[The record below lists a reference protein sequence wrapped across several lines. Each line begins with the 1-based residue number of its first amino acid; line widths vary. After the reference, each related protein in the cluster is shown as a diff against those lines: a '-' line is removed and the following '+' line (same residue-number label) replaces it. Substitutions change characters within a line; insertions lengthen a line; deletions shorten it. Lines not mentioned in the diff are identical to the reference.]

1 MRLEADAVEGLLLGK
16 ELLADGE
23 ERLGL
28 GVDALDV
35 VVVNVEL
42 DVGRGSVRVV
52 ELRSAGTRVDF
63 ELTAMPM

>member
-1 MRLEADAVEGLLLGK
+1 VRLEADAVEGLLLGK